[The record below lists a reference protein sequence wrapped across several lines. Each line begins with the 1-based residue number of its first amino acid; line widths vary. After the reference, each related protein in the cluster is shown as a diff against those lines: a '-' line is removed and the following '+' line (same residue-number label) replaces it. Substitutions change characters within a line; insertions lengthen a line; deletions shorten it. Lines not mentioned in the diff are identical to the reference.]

1 VFVVQVFL
9 PDKDFVRSV
18 QSLDPTRLGNQIY
31 REAKTLLAGGWKNHP
46 CAKMWSE
53 YKPALAVYCLCGL
66 AELSRRGKDYTKH
79 CDFFK
84 TYLTPQIDM
93 PPWLGNEKLHKSHRR
108 ALLLKGILDTTFLRG
123 KILSGYPALKRDW
136 TPQIYRRYWH
146 EYGQPPLNETWYG
159 KLGWLD
165 KPLELNALGKF
176 EYYWVDKFN

>member
-1 VFVVQVFL
+1 MNNTT
-9 PDKDFVRSV
+9 
-18 QSLDPTRLGNQIY
+18 QSLQYQLIQLKKI
-31 REAKTLLAGGWKNHP
+31 
-46 CAKMWSE
+46 
-53 YKPALAVYCLCGL
+53 VY
-66 AELSRRGKDYTKH
+66 SY
-79 CDFFK
+79 F
-84 TYLTPQIDM
+84 
-93 PPWLGNEKLHKSHRR
+93 GNEKLHKSHRR

-146 EYGQPPLNETWYG
+146 EYGQPPINETWYG